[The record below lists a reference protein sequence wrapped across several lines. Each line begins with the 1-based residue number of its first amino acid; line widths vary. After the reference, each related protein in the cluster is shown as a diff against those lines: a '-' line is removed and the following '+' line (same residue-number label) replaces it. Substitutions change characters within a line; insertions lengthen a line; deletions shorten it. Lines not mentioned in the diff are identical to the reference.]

1 VVFGQIEAAAVMSL
15 YLVPLF
21 IALLAAYGLAAYGLG
36 AHNSPRPTPAQ
47 LPKRQPGA
55 SLVWLPDNP
64 YSPVTE
70 AGDRAAL
77 QTLLRQKERDER
89 YRGRA
94 KHAAEWLTD
103 VTGEYAV
110 VAVEYPKEI
119 AA

>member
-1 VVFGQIEAAAVMSL
+1 VIAYLIAGIAWVLFSL
-15 YLVPLF
+15 ML
-21 IALLAAYGLAAYGLG
+21 GAYGLG
-36 AHNSPRPTPAQ
+36 DRNRHCNHAAPLPAPPP
-47 LPKRQPGA
+47 LPQRQPGA

-77 QTLLRQKERDER
+77 ETLLRQKERDER